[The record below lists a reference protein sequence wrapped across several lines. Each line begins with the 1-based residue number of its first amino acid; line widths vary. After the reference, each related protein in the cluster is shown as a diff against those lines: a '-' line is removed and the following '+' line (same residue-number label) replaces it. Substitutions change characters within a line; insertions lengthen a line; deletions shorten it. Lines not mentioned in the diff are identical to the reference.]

1 MARGNCDQLEPSEL
15 LVRLKETIEG
25 KSVFLVLDDVP
36 NPDVWNNLLQAPLY
50 GALNACVLVTTRNQ
64 DVLQAMMQHIPTK

>member
-36 NPDVWNNLLQAPLY
+36 NPDLWNNLLRAPLY
-50 GALNACVLVTTRNQ
+50 GELNACVLVTTRNQ